1 MEVHVESGRAAG
13 VRFRN
18 AIEARLRFAL
28 RRLSWLVPQA
38 TVRLSDLEREAGS
51 PNKCCEVRL
60 KVVGTRDV
68 VVSAIAR
75 DWLQSI
81 DDALKGAARRLERQ
95 YRRTYAT

>member
-1 MEVHVESGRAAG
+1 MEVQVESGRAAG
-13 VRFRN
+13 MRFRN

-28 RRLSWLVPQA
+28 RRLSWLVPHA
-38 TVRLSDLEREAGS
+38 TVRLSDLGRDAG
-51 PNKCCEVRL
+51 PDKCCEVRL

-95 YRRTYAT
+95 YRRTYAA